1 MYSSGQK
8 WSVEDNARHSPI
20 TQDIVDG
27 VTHELTPKDIEQDPS
42 WITQSTSIIT
52 SNVDRAII
60 NAMAARAFSKLQ
72 NVHVLQWKR
81 QMRQEFPQSAQTILY
96 DKDERPELFA

>member
-1 MYSSGQK
+1 M
-8 WSVEDNARHSPI
+8 EDNARHSPV

-81 QMRQEFPQSAQTILY
+81 LLDMYCVQSHSQ
-96 DKDERPELFA
+96 